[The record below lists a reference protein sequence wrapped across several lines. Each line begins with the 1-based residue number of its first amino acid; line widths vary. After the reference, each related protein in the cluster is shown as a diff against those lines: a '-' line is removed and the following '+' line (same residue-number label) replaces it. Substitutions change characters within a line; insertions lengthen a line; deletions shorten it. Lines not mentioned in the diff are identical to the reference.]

1 MTNTTLDIAI
11 DYIYE
16 QLMDGAMDMKDVIM
30 TGFKGL
36 DNMEDD
42 EILEWYIELK
52 KVADE
57 QI

>member
-1 MTNTTLDIAI
+1 MSNTTLDIAI

-57 QI
+57 